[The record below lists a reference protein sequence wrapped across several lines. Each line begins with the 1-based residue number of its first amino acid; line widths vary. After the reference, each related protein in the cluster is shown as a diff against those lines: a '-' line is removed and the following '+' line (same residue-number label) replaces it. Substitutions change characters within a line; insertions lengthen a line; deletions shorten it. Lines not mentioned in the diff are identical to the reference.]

1 MAYRG
6 EDVPGTHGDWG
17 RQTPW
22 QPSSGAAP
30 GSTGAWDGGSRD
42 YAGDEN
48 YPPRDGGGF
57 GYGPDGSYPGPG
69 PQGYGPQDGQYGDP
83 YGQQPY
89 EQQPYEQYNGYG
101 QGQGGAGSSGTG
113 TSGTSPPGSQPNQP
127 PSTRPPGSA
136 QQPPGQMGG
145 TIPNPSEAEHWLNAL
160 EEERKSAR
168 RQERTGSPRE
178 TKDKDW

>member
-1 MAYRG
+1 MLKKHIQACWNCPDATLDDMGYRG

-48 YPPRDGGGF
+48 YPPYDGGGF
-57 GYGPDGSYPGPG
+57 GYGPDGGYPGQG

-101 QGQGGAGSSGTG
+101 QGQGGTG
-113 TSGTSPPGSQPNQP
+113 GV
-127 PSTRPPGSA
+127 
-136 QQPPGQMGG
+136 GG
-145 TIPNPSEAEHWLNAL
+145 TIRRKASYSRARDPPRRDPSCSSGN
-160 EEERKSAR
+160 RCK
-168 RQERTGSPRE
+168 
-178 TKDKDW
+178 